1 MLPTTIICSTEKAK
15 SSLKVKVAQSCPTLC
30 DLIDYT
36 MDFSR
41 PEYWSGYPLPSPG
54 DLPNPGIEAR
64 SPTCGQILYQLS
76 HREALCAETVVYPVS
91 CLLMSYSLSVAFPG
105 QSEHWPLDLGDWQ
118 EYRIWLPRV
127 SLLVWWPLTLVVVS
141 VLQKILHFL
150 ER

>member
-15 SSLKVKVAQSCPTLC
+15 SSLKVKVAQSCSTLC

-105 QSEHWPLDLGDWQ
+105 QSEH
-118 EYRIWLPRV
+118 
-127 SLLVWWPLTLVVVS
+127 
-141 VLQKILHFL
+141 
-150 ER
+150 